1 MDVKYWKNLPWV
13 DEDFEEYT
21 DEDHSCTIIEFLEGL
36 EDYELILPSCKIDL
50 LKNEE
55 FVLKVAETHGHIVQF
70 SISNKAIA
78 IKAAANWRDTLS
90 HISEELCSDKDV
102 IMSLVKNFGF
112 MLREVSE
119 PLKSDK
125 DVLIA
130 ALEEVETNR
139 IRYDSLDEAQ
149 EARWEMEYEDGAS
162 SAEQVVDDE
171 TLVDRVLIDG
181 IPADEELVDEMV
193 LKDAIYRS
201 KENENENE
209 IEIDDNED
217 IYEIGDVS
225 LNKYLDTTDKGIENY
240 AHNFDGFNRSL
251 TRRMVCKVLDDSGL
265 PLSVVKEAVAILTH
279 FDSDGFCGLDLDS
292 RKWESFFM
300 TNQL

>member
-1 MDVKYWKNLPWV
+1 MDLDYWKSLAWV
-13 DEDFEEYT
+13 DKELDEECHEDNLWG
-21 DEDHSCTIIEFLEGL
+21 FLHEL
-36 EDYELILPSCKIDL
+36 ENFKIDLPSCKIDL

-55 FVLKVAETHGHIVQF
+55 FVLKVAETHGSIIEF
-70 SISNKAIA
+70 SIHNKAIA
-78 IKAAANWRDTLS
+78 IAAAASWRDTLS

-171 TLVDRVLIDG
+171 TLVDSVLIDG

-201 KENENENE
+201 KENEN
-209 IEIDDNED
+209 
-217 IYEIGDVS
+217 
-225 LNKYLDTTDKGIENY
+225 
-240 AHNFDGFNRSL
+240 
-251 TRRMVCKVLDDSGL
+251 
-265 PLSVVKEAVAILTH
+265 
-279 FDSDGFCGLDLDS
+279 
-292 RKWESFFM
+292 
-300 TNQL
+300 